1 MSGASGA
8 NGASGNESANG
19 HAEVQGGSA
28 PEEGPRFTPHADL
41 SRVRAV
47 IFDVDG
53 VLLDARP
60 SYHAAAEEGARRAV
74 AVALGEARARA
85 IPFERSAEIAQFKAA
100 GGFNDDWEMSRA
112 IAHLLLLRARGGAV
126 PTLAEVLVTTGARG
140 VAGLVEAYG
149 AAATQGLS
157 PAGHAALEPLWFS
170 RVCGALYAGVLDCKK
185 VYGFDAREVLG
196 DAPERGYYERETPL
210 CDPKVLAEVEARWA
224 LALFTGRYPAEAEL
238 ALRVLRLEINPRI
251 RWTADGVRPR
261 KPDPAG
267 LLWLC
272 EDLLEKKKRGTPEAE
287 TALFLGDTADDQAA
301 AKAAQDAGA
310 PLIYAHI
317 EQAGDTTRALQS
329 LIDQNT
335 YT

>member
-1 MSGASGA
+1 MSGA
-8 NGASGNESANG
+8 NGHGSANG
-19 HAEVQGGSA
+19 HAALDGSA
-28 PEEGPRFTPHADL
+28 PELGPRFTPHADL

-74 AVALGEARARA
+74 AIALGEQRARA
-85 IPFERSAEIAQFKAA
+85 LPFDRAAEIARFKAA

-112 IAHLLLLRARGGAV
+112 IAHLLLLRARGGEV
-126 PTLAEVLVTTGARG
+126 PTLAEVLASTGSRG
-140 VAGLVEAYG
+140 VTGLVQAYG

-157 PAGHAALEPLWFS
+157 PAAHAALEPGWFS
-170 RVCGALYAGVLDCKK
+170 RVCGALYAGVLDCKQ
-185 VYGFDAREVLG
+185 VYGFDAREVLPE
-196 DAPERGYYERETPL
+196 APERGFYERETPL
-210 CDPKVLAEVEARWA
+210 CDPKVLAEVEARWT

-238 ALRVLRLEINPRI
+238 ALRVLRLAVNPRI

-261 KPDPAG
+261 KPDPTG
-267 LLWLC
+267 LIWLC
-272 EDLLEKKKRGTPEAE
+272 EDLLEKKKRGTPQAE

-310 PLIYAHI
+310 PLIYAHV
-317 EQAGDTTRALQS
+317 EQPGDTTRALQR
-329 LIDQNT
+329 LIDHNPA
-335 YT
+335 

>member
-1 MSGASGA
+1 LSAKSGA
-8 NGASGNESANG
+8 NGANG
-19 HAEVQGGSA
+19 HAGEG
-28 PEEGPRFTPHADL
+28 PEQGPRFTPHADL

-60 SYHAAAEEGARRAV
+60 SYHAAAEEGARRSV
-74 AVALGEARARA
+74 AIALGEARARA
-85 IPFERSAEIAQFKAA
+85 LPFDRAAEIAQFKAA

-112 IAHLLLLRARGGAV
+112 IAHLLLLRAKGGAG
-126 PTLAEVLVTTGARG
+126 PTLAEVLARSGGRG

-149 AAATQGLS
+149 AAATEGLG
-157 PAGHAALEPLWFS
+157 PAALAALEPAWFS

-185 VYGFDAREVLG
+185 VYGFDAREVLPE
-196 DAPERGYYERETPL
+196 APERGFYERETPL

-224 LALFTGRYPAEAEL
+224 LSLFTGRYPAEAEL
-238 ALRVLRLEINPRI
+238 ALRVLRLDVNPRI

-267 LLWLC
+267 LIWLC
-272 EDLLEKKKRGTPEAE
+272 EDLLEKKKRGTPQAE

-317 EQAGDTTRALQS
+317 EQPGDTTRALQR